1 MLSTQM
7 IFPVI
12 KFVKGIKTYF
22 AFTKEGILYI
32 PLTKNINIF
41 YMTIISNFK

>member
-1 MLSTQM
+1 M

-22 AFTKEGILYI
+22 AFTMEGILYI
-32 PLTKNINIF
+32 PLTENIHIF
-41 YMTIISNFK
+41 YMTMISNFK